1 VRIGAGSLLFQCAFF
16 TMYFVYDLHIIN
28 NNNKLG
34 VLNSPITDVSP
45 TPWVWSH
52 FVIIG
57 SCGAKKKTSVW
68 VGYLDLK
75 PTIQSVSP

>member
-1 VRIGAGSLLFQCAFF
+1 
-16 TMYFVYDLHIIN
+16 MYFVYDLHIIN

-57 SCGAKKKTSVW
+57 SCGAKKNKCVGWLSGPKTDDTVR
-68 VGYLDLK
+68 VPLK
-75 PTIQSVSP
+75 VHLSTGV